1 LDPLTLLATF
11 SLIMAVG
18 VLSDLLFRKTLIPD
32 TLPLIF
38 LGILLGP
45 LLRLFPPRNLQP
57 FLPVLGSLT
66 LIAILLEQG
75 MKLSY
80 SRVLRDAPRAVLLA
94 LSTFLFSTL
103 FLGFLSHLLLGFP
116 LVSSFMLGA
125 ALGGTS
131 SIIVVPLVERLR
143 LPPKVRTVV
152 LLDSVITDV
161 LCIVVV
167 LVLCTLGRATLPE
180 VGRRLALVFF
190 SAFGL
195 GTVMGILWLPPLSRL
210 KEKSHYGVLLAMAI
224 ALYVLTEKMGA
235 SGGVA
240 VLAFGLVLGNAPG
253 LGRVFKIRT
262 APLAPE
268 VRSFYGEIAFLLRA
282 FFLFSLGVMLD
293 RGILRLLPHSLLLFL
308 AAVAARMASAKVTGL
323 GDPQLRE
330 NGRLI
335 GLLLPKG
342 LAAAVLAYL
351 PLQYGFEGTEVFPQ
365 LVLCLIL
372 LTNLLSALALRG
384 KLPKN

>member
-1 LDPLTLLATF
+1 MDPLTLLATF

-18 VLSDLLFRKTLIPD
+18 ILSDLLFRKTLLPD

-45 LLRLFPPRNLQP
+45 LLRLFPPPNLEP
-57 FLPVLGSLT
+57 LLPVLGSLA
-66 LIAILLEQG
+66 LIAILLDQG

-80 SRVLRDAPRAVLLA
+80 GRVLRDSPRATLLA

-103 FLGFLSHLLLGFP
+103 LLGFLSHLLLGLP

-131 SIIVVPLVERLR
+131 SVIVVPLVERLR
-143 LPPKVRTVV
+143 LPPKVCTVI

-167 LVLCTLGRATLPE
+167 LVLCTLGEATLPE
-180 VGRRLALVFF
+180 VGSRLVLVFL
-190 SAFGL
+190 SAFGM
-195 GTVMGILWLPPLSRL
+195 GTVTGILWLAPLSRL
-210 KEKSHYGVLLAMAI
+210 RKTSHYGLLLAVAI
-224 ALYVLTEKMGA
+224 AIYVSAEKMGV

-240 VLAFGLVLGNAPG
+240 VLAFGLVLGNAPK
-253 LGRVFKIRT
+253 LGRMLRIPTF
-262 APLAPE
+262 PLAPE
-268 VRSFYGEIAFLLRA
+268 AKVFYDEIAFLLRA
-282 FFLFSLGVMLD
+282 FFIFSLGVMLD
-293 RGILRLLPHSLLLFL
+293 RGILRLLPHSFLLFL
-308 AAVAARMASAKVTGL
+308 AAVAARMAAAKITGL

-351 PLQYGFEGTEVFPQ
+351 PLQYGFAGTEVFPQ
-365 LVLCLIL
+365 IVLCLIL
-372 LTNLLSALALRG
+372 LTNLLSAFAVR
-384 KLPKN
+384 KPARS